1 MNDMKNE
8 NRAGR
13 LVQDHDLDAPPEKV
27 WRAITTPDLRERW
40 LPREALSDP
49 APLSSIPGEEVRYG
63 MRDGAP
69 PHLESVVT
77 FQISAR
83 PDGGTRLRIIHAV
96 TGARLRPQPRA
107 AANSNRACLM
117 RAA

>member
-1 MNDMKNE
+1 MNDMKTE
-8 NRAGR
+8 EQAGR

-27 WRAITTPDLRERW
+27 WRAIATPELRERW
-40 LPREALSDP
+40 LPQAALADP
-49 APLSSIPGEEVRYG
+49 APLSATPGKEIRYG
-63 MRDGAP
+63 MRDDAP

-96 TGARLRPQPRA
+96 TDARLQRRA
-107 AANSNRACLM
+107 ANNNRPCLM